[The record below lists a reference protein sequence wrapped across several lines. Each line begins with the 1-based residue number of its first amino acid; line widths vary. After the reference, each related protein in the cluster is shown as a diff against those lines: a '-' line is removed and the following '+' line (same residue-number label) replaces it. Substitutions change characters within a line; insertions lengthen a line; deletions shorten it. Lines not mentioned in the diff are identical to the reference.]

1 MNVTYG
7 LLGEKL
13 SHSFSPLI
21 HRLLDNPNYQL
32 IPLPPDEVGN
42 FLSNGT
48 FQGINVTVPYK
59 KTVIPYCTQL
69 SPIAERIGS
78 VNTIIRRPDGSLYG
92 DNTDYD
98 GFLYLVQKSQISV
111 AGKKVLILGSGGS
124 SLTVKTVLSDLQA
137 GEIVVISRTGKDN
150 YENLHLHADAQV
162 IVNTTPV
169 GMYPDVGVA
178 PVCLAQFPACE
189 GVIDIIYNPAAT
201 QLLLDAKKLK
211 IPYINGLPMLVA
223 QAKAASERFLNVAY
237 PPQRIDEITRLIE
250 WETKNIIL
258 IGMPGCGK
266 SAVGEAVADFLHR
279 PFVDLDKKIEE
290 LCGCSIPKIFEQK
303 GEEAFREC
311 EHQVLCDIAKRS
323 GQIIACGG
331 GIVTRP
337 ENHDP
342 ILQNSF
348 VVYLKRDL
356 SQLSTEDRPIS
367 QSVPLEKL
375 YAQRAPLYESLA
387 QLTVDNNTKA
397 LYVAAKIVG
406 RLHP

>member
-21 HRLLDNPNYQL
+21 HRLLGNPDYQL
-32 IPLPPDEVGN
+32 IALAPEKVGE
-42 FLSNGT
+42 FLSCGK

-59 KTVIPYCTQL
+59 KTVIPYCSQL
-69 SPIAERIGS
+69 SPVAERIGS

-98 GFLYLVQKSQISV
+98 GFLYLVESSGISV

-137 GEIVVISRTGKDN
+137 GEIVVISRTGENN
-150 YENLHLHADAQV
+150 YDNLHLHADAQI

-169 GMYPDVGVA
+169 GMYPNVGVA
-178 PVCLAQFPACE
+178 PVSLSQFHACE

-201 QLLLDAKKLK
+201 QLLLDAKKLG

-223 QAKAASERFLNVAY
+223 QAKAAAERFFNVSY
-237 PPQRIDEITRLIE
+237 PTHRIAEITQLIE

-266 SAVGEAVADFLHR
+266 TTIGRTVADFLHR
-279 PFVDLDKKIEE
+279 PFVDLDQKIEE
-290 LCGCSIPKIFEQK
+290 TCGCSIPELFAQK
-303 GEEAFREC
+303 GEEGFRAC
-311 EHQVLCDIAKRS
+311 EHQVLCEFAKRS
-323 GQIIACGG
+323 GQVIACGG

-342 ILQNSF
+342 LLQNSF

-356 SQLSTEDRPIS
+356 SQLPTDGRPIS
-367 QSVPLEKL
+367 QSTPPEKL

-387 QLTVDNNTKA
+387 QLIVDNNAKE